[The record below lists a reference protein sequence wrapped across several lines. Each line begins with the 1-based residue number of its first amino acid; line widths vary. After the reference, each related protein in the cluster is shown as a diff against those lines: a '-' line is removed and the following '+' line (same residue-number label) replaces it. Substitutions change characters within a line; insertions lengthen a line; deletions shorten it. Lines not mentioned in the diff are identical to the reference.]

1 MSFAMSYLLPIVI
14 VAAVVVI
21 IGIII
26 IRNRLKRKSE
36 CFDDEIAE
44 SLSSITFIKPQS
56 NNEESYQAVSEVNAQ
71 PFDDIE
77 EALEAMFADRY
88 ITGSDEK
95 SIISQFSDI
104 YQKANTLSNRLE
116 FFKIEPS
123 SKLEKLLSDYLNIHF
138 HVKGHNK
145 KHIENL
151 QERYNEFFDRCLAYP
166 LDAQQ
171 RRSIV
176 SEEDNCLVVSSAGSG
191 KTSSIVGK
199 VKFLTDIMKVEPE
212 KILLISYTN
221 KAAAE
226 LTDRMGIPELRGYTF
241 HKLALDLIGQ
251 VTKQKPSICENTD
264 ALFVNI
270 YRQLL
275 KDLNFRK
282 SVFRYFIDFQDDE
295 EDWEKRKQERMQD
308 LAAKKG
314 TRLKAMLPDMDG
326 NDIYVK
332 SLQEQKLCFVLSS
345 LGVKFRYEEPY
356 EHHVADETHSQ
367 YKPDFSI
374 YYESHGQIKRIYL
387 EHFAVDEHSLV
398 PTWFATEKGLTY
410 EKANKQY
417 NDGITWKKYLHEKYG
432 TKLLYTSSADFHYF
446 DITEKLKKMLT
457 EVGVTCRERT
467 IEELYAMVLPEGSKR
482 EKAFIRLVV
491 TFVTLLKSSCKSL
504 NDILSNNED
513 ERTDFIIRNIFKPV
527 YDCYQ
532 EELHRRGQIDFT
544 DAILMATD
552 LCRQHHPVQYEH
564 IIVDEFQDIS
574 VDRYQFLLALR
585 AGNPPAKLYCVGDDW
600 QSIYRFSGSDMALFN
615 SFEEFFGPTDMNKIE
630 TTYRFG
636 EPLVGYS
643 SWFIQKN
650 AVQIRK
656 NIHPFND
663 QARTELLFQP
673 YDRNDYCNV
682 IGHLVASIPAEKSI
696 FLLGRY
702 SFDDYYLS
710 FMYQSIKE
718 AGKFFYVIG
727 GRKIE
732 FLTVHKSKGL
742 EADYVIILQC
752 NRDVYGFPSMVSDD
766 PVLDVV
772 LTKSDKYPHGEERRL
787 FYVAITRAKVKT
799 IVMYDKR
806 YPSVF
811 VDEFMHPEKVNEQ
824 AQQLYPNANKKW
836 TRAEDDYLL
845 TLHSEGKSIKQI
857 SQKMGRSQTS
867 IIMRLGKLST
877 DTKFL
882 RKRGRDRGISGFGM
896 WKL

>member
-1 MSFAMSYLLPIVI
+1 MSYLLPIGII
-14 VAAVVVI
+14 VALVAI
-21 IGIII
+21 IWIVI
-26 IRNRLKRKSE
+26 IRNRLKEKSDN
-36 CFDDEIAE
+36 FDDEIAD
-44 SLSSITFIKPQS
+44 
-56 NNEESYQAVSEVNAQ
+56 AVSALQ
-71 PFDDIE
+71 PISSYEASHQAASKANTQLFDDIE
-77 EALEAMFADRY
+77 DALEALFAERY
-88 ITGSDEK
+88 MTGSDEE
-95 SIISQFSDI
+95 SITNQFSDI
-104 YQKANTLSNRLE
+104 YQEAYALANKLE
-116 FFKIEPS
+116 VFKIEPS
-123 SKLEKLLSDYLNIHF
+123 YRLEKLLADYGNIHNL
-138 HVKGHNK
+138 VRRHNEK
-145 KHIENL
+145 RINTL
-151 QERYNEFFDRCLAYP
+151 LERYSEFFDNCLAYS

-199 VKFLTDIMKVEPE
+199 VKYLTDIRKVDPE
-212 KILLISYTN
+212 RILLISYTN

-226 LTDRMGIPELRGYTF
+226 LTDRMGIPGLRGYTF

-251 VTKQKPSICENTD
+251 ITKQKPSICENTD
-264 ALFVNI
+264 ALFVSI

-275 KDLNFRK
+275 KDEDFRK
-282 SVFRYFIDFQDDE
+282 SVFRYFIDYQDDE
-295 EDWEKRKQERMQD
+295 ADWEKRKNERRQD
-308 LAAKKG
+308 LAAQKV

-332 SLQEQKLCFVLSS
+332 SVQEQKLCFVLSS
-345 LGVKFRYEEPY
+345 LGVMFRYEEPY
-356 EHHVADETHSQ
+356 EHRVADETHSQ

-374 YYESHGQIKRIYL
+374 YYESHGQLKRIYL

-398 PTWFATEKGLTY
+398 PTWFATEKGITY
-410 EKANKQY
+410 EEANQQY

-432 TKLLYTSSADFHYF
+432 TTLLYTSSADFNYF
-446 DITEKLKKMLT
+446 DIKERLKTMLT
-457 EVGVTCRERT
+457 DAGVKCQVKTM
-467 IEELYAMVLPEGSKR
+467 EELYAMVLPEGSKR
-482 EKAFIRLVV
+482 EKAFIRLAV
-491 TFVTLLKSSCKSL
+491 TFATLLKSSCKSL
-504 NDILSNNED
+504 SAILAKNED

-527 YDCYQ
+527 YDNYQ
-532 EELHRRGQIDFT
+532 AELHRLGQIDFT
-544 DAILMATD
+544 DAILMATE
-552 LCRQHHPVQYEH
+552 LCRQHHPVRYDY

-615 SFEEFFGPTDMNKIE
+615 SFEEFFGPTDINKIE

-650 AVQIRK
+650 AVQIK
-656 NIHPFND
+656 KSIHPFNEL
-663 QARTELLFQP
+663 AKTELLFQP
-673 YDRNDYCNV
+673 YDRNEYCNT
-682 IGHLVASIPAEKSI
+682 IGQLVASIPTDKSI

-718 AGKFFYVIG
+718 TGKFFYVIN

-732 FLTVHKSKGL
+732 FLTAHKSKGL

-799 IVMYDKR
+799 IVMYDRR

-811 VDEFMHPEKVNEQ
+811 VDEFLNPEKVTEESQ
-824 AQQLYPNANKKW
+824 VLHPNANKKW
-836 TRAEDDYLL
+836 TKAEDRFLL
-845 TLHSEGKSIKQI
+845 TLHSEGRTIKQI

-867 IIMRLGKLST
+867 IIMRLGKL
-877 DTKFL
+877 
-882 RKRGRDRGISGFGM
+882 GIG
-896 WKL
+896 

>member
-1 MSFAMSYLLPIVI
+1 MSYPLLICIIVAVVAITVI
-14 VAAVVVI
+14 VV
-21 IGIII
+21 
-26 IRNRLKRKSE
+26 IRNRLKEKSDN
-36 CFDDEIAE
+36 FDDEITDAV
-44 SLSSITFIKPQS
+44 SALQPISSYEAS
-56 NNEESYQAVSEVNAQ
+56 RQAVSKANTQ
-71 PFDDIE
+71 SFDDIE
-77 EALEAMFADRY
+77 EALEALYAERY
-88 ITGSDEK
+88 MTGSDEK
-95 SIISQFSDI
+95 SITSQFSDI
-104 YQKANTLSNRLE
+104 YQEAYTLANKLE
-116 FFKIEPS
+116 IFKIEPS
-123 SKLEKLLSDYLNIHF
+123 YRLEKLLSDYGNIHNL
-138 HVKGHNK
+138 VKRHNE
-145 KHIENL
+145 KHINNQL
-151 QERYNEFFDRCLAYP
+151 ERYSEFFDSCLAYP

-171 RRSIV
+171 RRSIM

-199 VKFLTDIMKVEPE
+199 VKYLTDIKKVDPE
-212 KILLISYTN
+212 RILLISYTN

-226 LTDRMGIPELRGYTF
+226 LTDRMGIAGLRGYTF
-241 HKLALDLIGQ
+241 HKLAIDLIGQ

-264 ALFVNI
+264 ALFVSI

-275 KDLNFRK
+275 KDEDFRK
-282 SVFRYFIDFQDDE
+282 SVFRYFIDYQDDE
-295 EDWEKRKQERMQD
+295 ADWEKRKNERRQD
-308 LAAKKG
+308 LAAQKV

-332 SLQEQKLCFVLSS
+332 SVQEQKLCFVLSS
-345 LGVKFRYEEPY
+345 LGVKFRYEEQY
-356 EHHVADETHSQ
+356 EHKVADETHSQ

-374 YYESHGQIKRIYL
+374 YYESHGQTKRIYL

-410 EKANKQY
+410 EEANQQY

-446 DITEKLKKMLT
+446 DIKDKLKQMLT
-457 EVGVTCRERT
+457 DAGVKCKEKT
-467 IEELYAMVLPEGSKR
+467 IEELYAMILPEGSKR
-482 EKAFIRLVV
+482 EKAFIRLAV
-491 TFVTLLKSSCKSL
+491 TFATLLKSSCKSL
-504 NDILSNNED
+504 NGILAKNED

-527 YDCYQ
+527 YDNYQ
-532 EELHRRGQIDFT
+532 AELQKRGQIDFT
-544 DAILMATD
+544 DAILTATE
-552 LCRQHHPVQYEH
+552 LCRQYRPVQYEY

-656 NIHPFND
+656 NIHPFSD
-663 QARTELLFQP
+663 QTKTELLFQP
-673 YDRNDYCNV
+673 YDRNEYCN
-682 IGHLVASIPAEKSI
+682 IISHLVASIPADKSI

-718 AGKFFYVIG
+718 AGKFFYIIG
-727 GRKIE
+727 DRKIE
-732 FLTVHKSKGL
+732 FLTAHKSKGL

-799 IVMYDKR
+799 IVMYDRR

-811 VDEFMHPEKVNEQ
+811 VDEFLNPEKVTEESQ
-824 AQQLYPNANKKW
+824 TLHPNANKKW
-836 TRAEDDYLL
+836 TKAEDRFLL
-845 TLHSEGKSIKQI
+845 TLHSEGRTVKQI

-867 IIMRLGKLST
+867 IIMRLGKL
-877 DTKFL
+877 
-882 RKRGRDRGISGFGM
+882 GIG
-896 WKL
+896 